1 MLEIVQKL
9 LLRQNKLLEMKNRY
23 AALVALV
30 LVQLFYGVTFT
41 FANDVIVGGHIM
53 PFGFI
58 VLRVVCATVLF
69 WGFSLFVPAKKID
82 RKDFPKLIIA
92 AFFGVALNMLTFFK
106 GLQYTT
112 PINGSV
118 IMITVP
124 IIVLILSAIILKE
137 KITKLK
143 VIGVGLGL
151 SGALV
156 LSLYG
161 QTSANSGNILLGN
174 LLVFVNAASYSYYLI
189 LIKKLT
195 AKYHPYD
202 FIKWLFLFGSF
213 MVLPFGYQELSVVQW
228 NDFPSYIW
236 FSIGFVIVFATF
248 GTYLLNPLAL
258 KNLKATTV
266 STFLYLQPIF
276 AGLFAIAMGSD
287 QLDLVKGLAA
297 LLIFIGVYLVS
308 KK

>member
-1 MLEIVQKL
+1 M
-9 LLRQNKLLEMKNRY
+9 NNRN
-23 AALVALV
+23 AALIALV

-41 FANDVIVGGHIM
+41 FANDVIVGGYIM

-58 VLRVVCATVLF
+58 VLRVVCATFLF
-69 WGFSLFVPAKKID
+69 WGFSLMVTTKKID
-82 RKDFPKLIIA
+82 RKDFPKLIAA

-137 KITKLK
+137 QVTKLK
-143 VIGVGLGL
+143 VTGVGLGL

-161 QTSANSGNILLGN
+161 QSSVYGENILLGN
-174 LLVFVNAASYSYYLI
+174 FLVFINAASYSYYLI

-195 AKYHPYD
+195 SKYHPYD
-202 FIKWLFLFGSF
+202 FIKWLFLFGSI
-213 MVLPFGYQELSVVQW
+213 MVLPFGYTELSAVNWQ
-228 NDFPSYIW
+228 DFPSYIW
-236 FSIGFVIVFATF
+236 FSVGFVIVFATF

-276 AGLFAIAMGSD
+276 AGIFAIAMGSD
-287 QLDLVKGLAA
+287 QLDPVKGLAA
-297 LLIFIGVYLVS
+297 LLIFIGVYLVT

>member
-1 MLEIVQKL
+1 
-9 LLRQNKLLEMKNRY
+9 MKNRCL
-23 AALVALV
+23 ALLALV

-41 FANDVIVGGHIM
+41 FANDVIGGGHIM

-58 VLRVVCATVLF
+58 VLRVTFAGALF
-69 WGFSLFVPAKKID
+69 WLLSLITSSKKID
-82 RKDFPKLIIA
+82 TKDFPKLIKA

-124 IIVLILSAIILKE
+124 IIVLILSTILLNE
-137 KITKLK
+137 KINKTK
-143 VIGVGLGL
+143 VFGISLGL
-151 SGALV
+151 FGALI

-161 QTSANSGNILLGN
+161 QRNENGNNILLGN
-174 LLVFVNAASYSYYLI
+174 FLIFINALSYSYYLI

-195 AKYHPYD
+195 NKYHPFD
-202 FIKWLFLFGSF
+202 FIKWLFLFGSL
-213 MVLPFGYQELSVVQW
+213 MVLPFGFYELTLVDWISL
-228 NDFPSYIW
+228 PAYIW
-236 FSIGFVIVFATF
+236 FSIVFVIVFATF
-248 GTYLLNPLAL
+248 GTYILNPLAL
-258 KNLKATTV
+258 TNLKATTV

-276 AGLFAIAMGSD
+276 AGIFAILMGSD
-287 QLDLVKGLAA
+287 RLDSIKVSAA

>member
-1 MLEIVQKL
+1 
-9 LLRQNKLLEMKNRY
+9 MKNRCL
-23 AALVALV
+23 ALLALV

-41 FANDVIVGGHIM
+41 FANDVIGGGHIM

-58 VLRVVCATVLF
+58 VLRVTFAGALF
-69 WGFSLFVPAKKID
+69 WLLSLITSSKKID
-82 RKDFPKLIIA
+82 TKDFPQLIKA

-124 IIVLILSAIILKE
+124 IIVLILSTILLNE
-137 KITKLK
+137 KINKTK
-143 VIGVGLGL
+143 VFGISLGL
-151 SGALV
+151 FGALI

-161 QTSANSGNILLGN
+161 QRNENGNNILLGN
-174 LLVFVNAASYSYYLI
+174 FLIFINALSYSYYLI

-195 AKYHPYD
+195 NKYHPFD
-202 FIKWLFLFGSF
+202 FIKWLFLFGSL
-213 MVLPFGYQELSVVQW
+213 MVLPFGFYELTLVDWISL
-228 NDFPSYIW
+228 PAYIW
-236 FSIGFVIVFATF
+236 FSIVFVIVFATF
-248 GTYLLNPLAL
+248 GTYILNPLAL
-258 KNLKATTV
+258 TNLKATTV

-276 AGLFAIAMGSD
+276 AGIFAILMGSD
-287 QLDLVKGLAA
+287 RLDSIKVSAA
-297 LLIFIGVYLVS
+297 ILIFIGVYLVS

>member
-1 MLEIVQKL
+1 
-9 LLRQNKLLEMKNRY
+9 MKNRY
-23 AALVALV
+23 LALIALV

-41 FANDVIVGGHIM
+41 FANDVIGGGHIM

-58 VLRVVCATVLF
+58 VLRVSFAGALF
-69 WGFSLFVPAKKID
+69 WLLSLITSSKKID
-82 RKDFPKLIIA
+82 TKDFPKLIKA

-124 IIVLILSAIILKE
+124 IIVLILSTILLNE
-137 KITKLK
+137 KINKTK
-143 VIGVGLGL
+143 VFGISLGL
-151 SGALV
+151 FGALI

-161 QTSANSGNILLGN
+161 QRTESGNNILLGN
-174 LLVFVNAASYSYYLI
+174 FLIFINAASYSYYLI

-195 AKYHPYD
+195 NKYHPFD
-202 FIKWLFLFGSF
+202 FIKWLFLFGSL
-213 MVLPFGYQELSVVQW
+213 MVLPFGFYELTLVDWISL
-228 NDFPSYIW
+228 PAYIW
-236 FSIGFVIVFATF
+236 FSIVFVIVFATF
-248 GTYLLNPLAL
+248 GTYILNPLAL
-258 KNLKATTV
+258 TNLKATTV

-276 AGLFAIAMGSD
+276 AGIFAILMGSD
-287 QLDLVKGLAA
+287 RLDSIKVSAA

-308 KK
+308 K

>member
-1 MLEIVQKL
+1 
-9 LLRQNKLLEMKNRY
+9 MKNRY
-23 AALVALV
+23 LALLALV

-41 FANDVIVGGHIM
+41 FANDVIGGGHIM

-58 VLRVVCATVLF
+58 VLRVTFAGALF
-69 WGFSLFVPAKKID
+69 WLLSLITSSKKID
-82 RKDFPKLIIA
+82 TKDFPQLIKA

-124 IIVLILSAIILKE
+124 IIVLILSTILLNE
-137 KITKLK
+137 KINKTK
-143 VIGVGLGL
+143 VFGISLGL
-151 SGALV
+151 FGALI

-161 QTSANSGNILLGN
+161 QRNESGNNILLGN
-174 LLVFVNAASYSYYLI
+174 FLIFINAASYSYYLI

-195 AKYHPYD
+195 NKYHPFD
-202 FIKWLFLFGSF
+202 FIKWLFLFGSL
-213 MVLPFGYQELSVVQW
+213 MVLPFGFYELTLVDWISL
-228 NDFPSYIW
+228 PAYIW
-236 FSIGFVIVFATF
+236 FSIVFVIVFATF
-248 GTYLLNPLAL
+248 GTYILNPLAL
-258 KNLKATTV
+258 TNLKATTV

-276 AGLFAIAMGSD
+276 AGIFAILMGSD
-287 QLDLVKGLAA
+287 KLDSIKISAA

>member
-1 MLEIVQKL
+1 
-9 LLRQNKLLEMKNRY
+9 MKNRY
-23 AALVALV
+23 LALLALV

-41 FANDVIVGGHIM
+41 FANDVIDGGHIM

-58 VLRVVCATVLF
+58 VLRVTFAGALF
-69 WGFSLFVPAKKID
+69 WLLSLITSSKKIET
-82 RKDFPKLIIA
+82 KDFPKLIKA

-124 IIVLILSAIILKE
+124 IIVLILSTILLNE
-137 KITKLK
+137 KINKTK
-143 VIGVGLGL
+143 VYGIGLGL
-151 SGALV
+151 CGALI

-161 QTSANSGNILLGN
+161 QRAESGNNILLGN
-174 LLVFVNAASYSYYLI
+174 FLIFINAASYSYYLI

-195 AKYHPYD
+195 NKYHPFD
-202 FIKWLFLFGSF
+202 FIKWLFLFGSL
-213 MVLPFGYQELSVVQW
+213 MVLPFGFYELTLVDWISL
-228 NDFPSYIW
+228 PAYIW
-236 FSIGFVIVFATF
+236 FSIVFVIVFATF
-248 GTYLLNPLAL
+248 GTYILNPLAL
-258 KNLKATTV
+258 TNLKATTV

-276 AGLFAIAMGSD
+276 AGIFAIMMDSD
-287 QLDLVKGLAA
+287 KLDVVKISAA
-297 LLIFIGVYLVS
+297 VLIFIGVYLVS

>member
-1 MLEIVQKL
+1 
-9 LLRQNKLLEMKNRY
+9 MKNRY
-23 AALVALV
+23 LALIALV

-41 FANDVIVGGHIM
+41 FANDVIGGGHIM

-58 VLRVVCATVLF
+58 VLRVSFAGALF
-69 WGFSLFVPAKKID
+69 WLLSLITSSKKID
-82 RKDFPKLIIA
+82 TKDFPKLIKA

-118 IMITVP
+118 IMMTVP
-124 IIVLILSAIILKE
+124 IIVLILSTILLNE
-137 KITKLK
+137 KINKTK
-143 VIGVGLGL
+143 VFGISLGL
-151 SGALV
+151 FGALI

-161 QTSANSGNILLGN
+161 QRTESGNNILLGN
-174 LLVFVNAASYSYYLI
+174 FLIFINAASYSYYLI

-195 AKYHPYD
+195 NKYHPFD
-202 FIKWLFLFGSF
+202 FIKWLFLFGSL
-213 MVLPFGYQELSVVQW
+213 MVLPFGFYELTLVDWISL
-228 NDFPSYIW
+228 PAYIW
-236 FSIGFVIVFATF
+236 FSIVFVIVFATF
-248 GTYLLNPLAL
+248 GTYILNPLAL
-258 KNLKATTV
+258 TNLKATTV

-276 AGLFAIAMGSD
+276 AGIFAILMGSD
-287 QLDLVKGLAA
+287 RLDSIKVSAA

>member
-1 MLEIVQKL
+1 M
-9 LLRQNKLLEMKNRY
+9 NNRN

-41 FANDVIVGGHIM
+41 FANDVIVGGYIM

-58 VLRVVCATVLF
+58 VLRVVCATFLF
-69 WGFSLFVPAKKID
+69 WGFSLMVTTKKID
-82 RKDFPKLIIA
+82 RKDFPKLIAA

-124 IIVLILSAIILKE
+124 IFVFILSATILKE
-137 KITKLK
+137 QVTKLK
-143 VIGVGLGL
+143 VTGIGLGL

-161 QTSANSGNILLGN
+161 QSSAYGENILLGN
-174 LLVFVNAASYSYYLI
+174 FLVFINAASYSYYLI

-195 AKYHPYD
+195 SKYHPYD
-202 FIKWLFLFGSF
+202 FIKWLFLFGSI
-213 MVLPFGYQELSVVQW
+213 MVLPFGYAELSAVNWQ
-228 NDFPSYIW
+228 DFPSYIW
-236 FSIGFVIVFATF
+236 FSVGFVIVFATF

-276 AGLFAIAMGSD
+276 AGIFAIAMGSD

-297 LLIFIGVYLVS
+297 LLIFIGVYLVT

>member
-1 MLEIVQKL
+1 M
-9 LLRQNKLLEMKNRY
+9 MKGRY
-23 AALVALV
+23 SALIALV

-41 FANDVIVGGHIM
+41 FANDVIDGGHIP

-58 VLRVVCATVLF
+58 LARVLCATALF
-69 WGFSLFVPAKKID
+69 WLFDCFVRSEKIQ
-82 RKDFPKLIIA
+82 RGDFPKLIIA
-92 AFFGVALNMLTFFK
+92 AFFGVALNMLSFFK

-137 KITKLK
+137 QVTKIK
-143 VIGVGLGL
+143 IFGIGLGL

-161 QTSANSGNILLGN
+161 ESPQNGENIALGN
-174 LLVFVNAASYSYYLI
+174 FLVFVNAASYSYYLI

-195 AKYHPYD
+195 AKYHPYS
-202 FIKWLFLFGSF
+202 FIKWLFLFGSI
-213 MVLPFGYQELSVVQW
+213 MVFPFGFQELTAVEWGGFS
-228 NDFPSYIW
+228 SYIW
-236 FSIGFVIVFATF
+236 FSVGFVIVFATF

-258 KNLKATTV
+258 NTLKATTV

-287 QLDLVKGLAA
+287 SMDMTKAFAVV
-297 LLIFIGVYLVS
+297 LIFIGVYLVS

>member
-1 MLEIVQKL
+1 M
-9 LLRQNKLLEMKNRY
+9 NNRN
-23 AALVALV
+23 AALIALV

-41 FANDVIVGGHIM
+41 FANDVIVGGYIM

-58 VLRVVCATVLF
+58 VIRVVCATFLF
-69 WGFSLFVPAKKID
+69 WGFSLMVTTKKID
-82 RKDFPKLIIA
+82 RKDFPKLIAA

-137 KITKLK
+137 QVTKLK
-143 VIGVGLGL
+143 VTGVGLGL

-161 QTSANSGNILLGN
+161 QSSAYGENILLGN
-174 LLVFVNAASYSYYLI
+174 FLVFINAASYRYYLI

-195 AKYHPYD
+195 SKYHPYD
-202 FIKWLFLFGSF
+202 FIKWLFLFGSI
-213 MVLPFGYQELSVVQW
+213 MVLPFGYTELSAVNWQ
-228 NDFPSYIW
+228 DFPSYIW
-236 FSIGFVIVFATF
+236 FSVGFVIVFATF

-258 KNLKATTV
+258 KTLKATTV

-276 AGLFAIAMGSD
+276 AGIFSIAMDSD

-297 LLIFIGVYLVS
+297 LLIFIGVYLVT

>member
-1 MLEIVQKL
+1 M
-9 LLRQNKLLEMKNRY
+9 NNRY

-30 LVQLFYGVTFT
+30 LVQLFYGVTYT

-53 PFGFI
+53 PYGFI
-58 VLRVVCATVLF
+58 LLRVVCATLLF
-69 WGFSLFVPAKKID
+69 WVFGLIAPSKKIE
-82 RKDFPKLIIA
+82 RKDFPKLIAA
-92 AFFGVALNMLTFFK
+92 AFFGVALNMLAFFK

-137 KITKLK
+137 RVTKLK
-143 VIGVGLGL
+143 VIGIGLGL

-156 LSLYG
+156 LSIYG
-161 QTSANSGNILLGN
+161 QSSENGEHILLGN

-213 MVLPFGYQELSVVQW
+213 MVLPFGYEELIAVNWQE
-228 NDFPSYIW
+228 FPSYIW

-258 KNLKATTV
+258 RNLKATTV

-276 AGLFAIAMGSD
+276 AGLFAVAMGSD
-287 QLDLVKGLAA
+287 QLDLVKGVAA
-297 LLIFIGVYLVS
+297 LLIFIGVYLVT

>member
-1 MLEIVQKL
+1 
-9 LLRQNKLLEMKNRY
+9 MKNRY
-23 AALVALV
+23 LALLALV

-41 FANDVIVGGHIM
+41 FANDVIGGGHIM

-58 VLRVVCATVLF
+58 VLRVTFAGALF
-69 WGFSLFVPAKKID
+69 WLLSLITSSKKID
-82 RKDFPKLIIA
+82 TKDFPQLIKA

-124 IIVLILSAIILKE
+124 IIVLILSTILLNE
-137 KITKLK
+137 KINKTK
-143 VIGVGLGL
+143 VFGISLGL
-151 SGALV
+151 FGALI

-161 QTSANSGNILLGN
+161 QRNENGNNILLGN
-174 LLVFVNAASYSYYLI
+174 FLIFINAASYSYYLI

-195 AKYHPYD
+195 NKYHPFD
-202 FIKWLFLFGSF
+202 FIKWLFLFGSL
-213 MVLPFGYQELSVVQW
+213 MVLPFGFYELTLVDWISL
-228 NDFPSYIW
+228 PAYIW
-236 FSIGFVIVFATF
+236 FSIVFVVVFATF
-248 GTYLLNPLAL
+248 GTYILNPLAL
-258 KNLKATTV
+258 TNLKATTV

-276 AGLFAIAMGSD
+276 AGIFAILMGSD
-287 QLDLVKGLAA
+287 RLDSIKVSAA

>member
-1 MLEIVQKL
+1 M
-9 LLRQNKLLEMKNRY
+9 NNRN

-41 FANDVIVGGHIM
+41 FANDVIVGGYIM

-58 VLRVVCATVLF
+58 VLRVVCATFLF
-69 WGFSLFVPAKKID
+69 WGFSLMVTTKKID
-82 RKDFPKLIIA
+82 RKDFPKLIAA
-92 AFFGVALNMLTFFK
+92 AFFGVTLNMLTFFK

-124 IIVLILSAIILKE
+124 IIVLILSATILKE
-137 KITKLK
+137 QVTKLK
-143 VIGVGLGL
+143 VTGVGLGL

-161 QTSANSGNILLGN
+161 QSSVYGENILLGN
-174 LLVFVNAASYSYYLI
+174 FLVFINAASYSYYLI

-195 AKYHPYD
+195 SKYHPYD
-202 FIKWLFLFGSF
+202 FIKWLFLFGSI
-213 MVLPFGYQELSVVQW
+213 MVLPFGYTELSAVNWQ
-228 NDFPSYIW
+228 DFPSYIW
-236 FSIGFVIVFATF
+236 FSVGFVIVFATF

-276 AGLFAIAMGSD
+276 AGIFAIAMGSD

-297 LLIFIGVYLVS
+297 LLIFIGVYLVT

>member
-1 MLEIVQKL
+1 
-9 LLRQNKLLEMKNRY
+9 MKNRY
-23 AALVALV
+23 LALLALV

-41 FANDVIVGGHIM
+41 FANDVIGGGHIM

-58 VLRVVCATVLF
+58 VLRVTFAGALF
-69 WGFSLFVPAKKID
+69 WLLSLITSSKKID
-82 RKDFPKLIIA
+82 TKDFPKLIKA

-124 IIVLILSAIILKE
+124 IIVLVLSTILLNEKINKTKVFGISLGLFGALILSI
-137 KITKLK
+137 
-143 VIGVGLGL
+143 
-151 SGALV
+151 
-156 LSLYG
+156 YG
-161 QTSANSGNILLGN
+161 QRNENGNNILLGN
-174 LLVFVNAASYSYYLI
+174 FLIFINAVSYSYYLI

-195 AKYHPYD
+195 NKYHPFD
-202 FIKWLFLFGSF
+202 FIKWLFLFGSL
-213 MVLPFGYQELSVVQW
+213 MVLPFGFYELTLVDWISL
-228 NDFPSYIW
+228 PAYIW
-236 FSIGFVIVFATF
+236 FSIVFVIVFATF
-248 GTYLLNPLAL
+248 GTYILNPLAL
-258 KNLKATTV
+258 TTLKATTV

-276 AGLFAIAMGSD
+276 AGIFAILMGSD
-287 QLDLVKGLAA
+287 RLDSIKVSAA

>member
-1 MLEIVQKL
+1 M
-9 LLRQNKLLEMKNRY
+9 NNRN

-41 FANDVIVGGHIM
+41 FANDVIVGGYIM

-58 VLRVVCATVLF
+58 VLRVVCATFLF
-69 WGFSLFVPAKKID
+69 WGFSLMVTTKKID
-82 RKDFPKLIIA
+82 RKDFPKLIAA

-112 PINGSV
+112 PINGPV

-124 IIVLILSAIILKE
+124 IIVLILSATILKE
-137 KITKLK
+137 QVTKLK
-143 VIGVGLGL
+143 VTGIGLGL

-161 QTSANSGNILLGN
+161 QSSAYGENILLGN
-174 LLVFVNAASYSYYLI
+174 FLVFINAASYSYYLI

-195 AKYHPYD
+195 SKYHPYD
-202 FIKWLFLFGSF
+202 FIKWLFLFGSI
-213 MVLPFGYQELSVVQW
+213 MVLPFGYTELSAVNWQ
-228 NDFPSYIW
+228 DFPSYIW
-236 FSIGFVIVFATF
+236 FSVGFVIVFATF

-276 AGLFAIAMGSD
+276 AGIFAIAMGSD

-297 LLIFIGVYLVS
+297 LLIFIGVYLVT

>member
-1 MLEIVQKL
+1 
-9 LLRQNKLLEMKNRY
+9 MKNRY
-23 AALVALV
+23 LALIALV

-41 FANDVIVGGHIM
+41 FANDVIGGGHIM

-58 VLRVVCATVLF
+58 VLRVSFAGALF
-69 WGFSLFVPAKKID
+69 WLLSLITSSKKID
-82 RKDFPKLIIA
+82 TKDFPKLIKA

-124 IIVLILSAIILKE
+124 IIVLILSTILLNE
-137 KITKLK
+137 KINKTK
-143 VIGVGLGL
+143 VFGISLGL
-151 SGALV
+151 FGALI

-161 QTSANSGNILLGN
+161 QRTESGNNILLGN
-174 LLVFVNAASYSYYLI
+174 FLIFINAASYSYYLI

-195 AKYHPYD
+195 NKYHPFD
-202 FIKWLFLFGSF
+202 FIKWLFLFGSL
-213 MVLPFGYQELSVVQW
+213 MVLPFGFYELTLVDWISL
-228 NDFPSYIW
+228 PAYIW
-236 FSIGFVIVFATF
+236 FAIVFVIVFATF
-248 GTYLLNPLAL
+248 GTYILNPLAL
-258 KNLKATTV
+258 TNLKATTV

-276 AGLFAIAMGSD
+276 AGIFAILMGSD
-287 QLDLVKGLAA
+287 RLDSIKVSAA

>member
-1 MLEIVQKL
+1 
-9 LLRQNKLLEMKNRY
+9 MKNRY
-23 AALVALV
+23 LALLALV

-41 FANDVIVGGHIM
+41 FANDVIGGGHIM

-58 VLRVVCATVLF
+58 VLRVTFAGALF
-69 WGFSLFVPAKKID
+69 WLLSLITSSKKID
-82 RKDFPKLIIA
+82 TKDFPQLIKA

-124 IIVLILSAIILKE
+124 IIVLILSAILLNE
-137 KITKLK
+137 KINKTK
-143 VIGVGLGL
+143 VFGIILGL
-151 SGALV
+151 FGALI

-161 QTSANSGNILLGN
+161 QRNENGNNILLGN
-174 LLVFVNAASYSYYLI
+174 FLIFINAVSYSYYLI

-195 AKYHPYD
+195 NKYHPFD
-202 FIKWLFLFGSF
+202 FIKWLFLFGSL
-213 MVLPFGYQELSVVQW
+213 MVLPFGFYELTLVDWISL
-228 NDFPSYIW
+228 PAYIW
-236 FSIGFVIVFATF
+236 FSIVFVIVFATF
-248 GTYLLNPLAL
+248 GTYILNPLAL
-258 KNLKATTV
+258 TTLKATTV

-276 AGLFAIAMGSD
+276 AGIFAILMGSD
-287 QLDLVKGLAA
+287 RLDSIKVSAA

>member
-1 MLEIVQKL
+1 M
-9 LLRQNKLLEMKNRY
+9 NNRY

-30 LVQLFYGVTFT
+30 LVQLFYGVTYT

-58 VLRVVCATVLF
+58 VLRVVCATFLF
-69 WGFSLFVPAKKID
+69 WGFSLMVTTKKID
-82 RKDFPKLIIA
+82 RKDFPKLIAA

-118 IMITVP
+118 VMITVP

-137 KITKLK
+137 QVTKLK
-143 VIGVGLGL
+143 VTGVGLGL

-161 QTSANSGNILLGN
+161 QSSVYGENILLGN
-174 LLVFVNAASYSYYLI
+174 FLVFINAASYSYYLI

-195 AKYHPYD
+195 SKYHPYD
-202 FIKWLFLFGSF
+202 FIKWLFLFGSI
-213 MVLPFGYQELSVVQW
+213 MVLPFGYTELSAVNW
-228 NDFPSYIW
+228 EDFPSYIW
-236 FSIGFVIVFATF
+236 FSVGFVIVFATF

-276 AGLFAIAMGSD
+276 AGIFAIAMGSD
-287 QLDLVKGLAA
+287 QLDLVKSLAA
-297 LLIFIGVYLVS
+297 LLIFIGVYLVT

>member
-1 MLEIVQKL
+1 M
-9 LLRQNKLLEMKNRY
+9 NNRN

-41 FANDVIVGGHIM
+41 FANDVIVGGYIM

-58 VLRVVCATVLF
+58 VLRVVCATFLY
-69 WGFSLFVPAKKID
+69 WGFSLMVTTKKID
-82 RKDFPKLIIA
+82 RKDFPKLIAA

-137 KITKLK
+137 QVTKLK
-143 VIGVGLGL
+143 VTGVGLGL

-161 QTSANSGNILLGN
+161 QSSAYGENILLGN
-174 LLVFVNAASYSYYLI
+174 FLVFINAASYSYYLI

-195 AKYHPYD
+195 SKYHPYD
-202 FIKWLFLFGSF
+202 FIKWLFLFGSI
-213 MVLPFGYQELSVVQW
+213 MVLPFGYTELSAVNWQ
-228 NDFPSYIW
+228 DFPSYIW
-236 FSIGFVIVFATF
+236 FSVGFVIVFATF

-276 AGLFAIAMGSD
+276 AGIFAIAMGSD
-287 QLDLVKGLAA
+287 QLDPVKGLAA
-297 LLIFIGVYLVS
+297 LLIFIGVYLVT

>member
-1 MLEIVQKL
+1 
-9 LLRQNKLLEMKNRY
+9 MKNRY
-23 AALVALV
+23 LALLALV

-41 FANDVIVGGHIM
+41 FANDVIGGGHIM

-58 VLRVVCATVLF
+58 VLRVTFAGALF
-69 WGFSLFVPAKKID
+69 WLLSLITSSKKID
-82 RKDFPKLIIA
+82 TKDFPQLIKA

-124 IIVLILSAIILKE
+124 IIVLILSTILLNE
-137 KITKLK
+137 KINKTK
-143 VIGVGLGL
+143 VFGISLGL
-151 SGALV
+151 FGALI

-161 QTSANSGNILLGN
+161 QRNENGNNILLGN
-174 LLVFVNAASYSYYLI
+174 FLIFINAVSYSYYLI

-195 AKYHPYD
+195 NKYHPFD
-202 FIKWLFLFGSF
+202 FIKWLFLFGSL
-213 MVLPFGYQELSVVQW
+213 MVLPFGFYELTLVDWISL
-228 NDFPSYIW
+228 PAYIW
-236 FSIGFVIVFATF
+236 FSIVFVIVFATF
-248 GTYLLNPLAL
+248 GTYILNPLAL
-258 KNLKATTV
+258 TTLKATTV

-276 AGLFAIAMGSD
+276 AGIFAILMGSD
-287 QLDLVKGLAA
+287 RLDSIKVSAA

>member
-1 MLEIVQKL
+1 
-9 LLRQNKLLEMKNRY
+9 MKNRY
-23 AALVALV
+23 LALLALV

-41 FANDVIVGGHIM
+41 FANDVIGGGHIM

-58 VLRVVCATVLF
+58 VLRVTFAGALF
-69 WGFSLFVPAKKID
+69 WLLSLITSSKKID
-82 RKDFPKLIIA
+82 TKDFPQLIKA

-124 IIVLILSAIILKE
+124 IIVLILSTILLNE
-137 KITKLK
+137 KINKTK
-143 VIGVGLGL
+143 VFGISLGL
-151 SGALV
+151 FGALI

-161 QTSANSGNILLGN
+161 QRNESGNNILLGN
-174 LLVFVNAASYSYYLI
+174 FLIFINAASYSYYLI

-195 AKYHPYD
+195 NKYHPFD
-202 FIKWLFLFGSF
+202 FIKWLFLFGSL
-213 MVLPFGYQELSVVQW
+213 MVLPFGFYELTLVDWISL
-228 NDFPSYIW
+228 PAYIW
-236 FSIGFVIVFATF
+236 FSIVFVIVFATF
-248 GTYLLNPLAL
+248 GTYILNPLAL
-258 KNLKATTV
+258 TNLKATTV

-276 AGLFAIAMGSD
+276 AGIFAILMGSD
-287 QLDLVKGLAA
+287 RLDSIKVSAA

>member
-1 MLEIVQKL
+1 M
-9 LLRQNKLLEMKNRY
+9 NKRT

-41 FANDVIVGGHIM
+41 FANDVIAGEHIM

-58 VLRVVCATVLF
+58 VLRIFCASVLF
-69 WGFSLFVPAKKID
+69 WLFSILVPSKRIEP
-82 RKDFPKLIIA
+82 KDFPKLITA
-92 AFFGVALNMLTFFK
+92 ALFGVALNMLAFFK

-112 PINGSV
+112 PINGAV
-118 IMITVP
+118 IMITTP

-137 KITKLK
+137 RITGTK
-143 VIGVGLGL
+143 VMGVGLGL

-156 LSLYG
+156 LSIYG
-161 QTSANSGNILLGN
+161 QTSSKGEDILLGN
-174 LLVFVNAASYSYYLI
+174 FLVFINAVSYSYYLI

-202 FIKWLFLFGSF
+202 FIKWLFLFGSI
-213 MVLPFGYQELSVVQW
+213 MVLPFGYNELVAVQW
-228 NDFPSYIW
+228 VSLPPYIW
-236 FSIGFVIVFATF
+236 FSIGFIIFFATF

-258 KNLKATTV
+258 RALKATTV

-276 AGLFAIAMGSD
+276 AGLFAISMGSD
-287 QLDLVKGLAA
+287 HMDLIKGLAA
-297 LLIFIGVYLVS
+297 LLIFIGVYLVT

>member
-1 MLEIVQKL
+1 M
-9 LLRQNKLLEMKNRY
+9 NNRN

-41 FANDVIVGGHIM
+41 FANDVIVGGYIM

-58 VLRVVCATVLF
+58 VLRVVCATFLF
-69 WGFSLFVPAKKID
+69 WGFSLMVTTKKID
-82 RKDFPKLIIA
+82 RKDFPKLIAA

-137 KITKLK
+137 QVTKLK
-143 VIGVGLGL
+143 VTGVGLGL

-161 QTSANSGNILLGN
+161 QSSAYGENILLGN
-174 LLVFVNAASYSYYLI
+174 FLVFINAASYSYYLI

-195 AKYHPYD
+195 SKYHPYD
-202 FIKWLFLFGSF
+202 FIKWLFLFGSI
-213 MVLPFGYQELSVVQW
+213 MVLPFGYTELSVVNWQ
-228 NDFPSYIW
+228 DFPSYIW
-236 FSIGFVIVFATF
+236 FSVGFVIVFATF

-276 AGLFAIAMGSD
+276 AGIFAIAMGSD

-297 LLIFIGVYLVS
+297 LLIFIGVYLVT

>member
-1 MLEIVQKL
+1 M
-9 LLRQNKLLEMKNRY
+9 NNRN

-30 LVQLFYGVTFT
+30 LVQLFYGGTFT
-41 FANDVIVGGHIM
+41 FANDVIVGGYIM

-58 VLRVVCATVLF
+58 VLRVVCATFLF
-69 WGFSLFVPAKKID
+69 WGFSLIVTNKKID
-82 RKDFPKLIIA
+82 RKDFPKLIAA

-137 KITKLK
+137 QVTKLK
-143 VIGVGLGL
+143 VTGVGLGL

-161 QTSANSGNILLGN
+161 QSSAYGENILLGN
-174 LLVFVNAASYSYYLI
+174 FLVFINAASYSYYLI

-195 AKYHPYD
+195 SKYHPYD
-202 FIKWLFLFGSF
+202 FIKWLFLFGSI
-213 MVLPFGYQELSVVQW
+213 MVLPFGYTELSAVNWQ
-228 NDFPSYIW
+228 DFPSYIW
-236 FSIGFVIVFATF
+236 FSVGFVIVFATF

-258 KNLKATTV
+258 KNLKASTV

-276 AGLFAIAMGSD
+276 AGIFAIAMGSD

-297 LLIFIGVYLVS
+297 LLIFIGVYLVT

>member
-1 MLEIVQKL
+1 
-9 LLRQNKLLEMKNRY
+9 MKNRY
-23 AALVALV
+23 LALLALV

-41 FANDVIVGGHIM
+41 FANDVIGGGHIM

-58 VLRVVCATVLF
+58 VLRVTFAGALF
-69 WGFSLFVPAKKID
+69 WLLSLITSSKKID
-82 RKDFPKLIIA
+82 TKDFPQLIKA

-124 IIVLILSAIILKE
+124 IIVLILSTILLNE
-137 KITKLK
+137 KINKTK
-143 VIGVGLGL
+143 VFGISLGL
-151 SGALV
+151 FGALI

-161 QTSANSGNILLGN
+161 QRNENGNNILLGN
-174 LLVFVNAASYSYYLI
+174 FLIFINALSYSYYLI

-195 AKYHPYD
+195 NKYHPFD
-202 FIKWLFLFGSF
+202 FIKWLFLFGSL
-213 MVLPFGYQELSVVQW
+213 MVLPFGFYELTLVDWISL
-228 NDFPSYIW
+228 PAYIW
-236 FSIGFVIVFATF
+236 FSIVFVIVFATF
-248 GTYLLNPLAL
+248 GTYILNPLAL
-258 KNLKATTV
+258 TNLKATTV

-276 AGLFAIAMGSD
+276 AGIFAILMGSD
-287 QLDLVKGLAA
+287 RLDSIKVSAA

>member
-1 MLEIVQKL
+1 
-9 LLRQNKLLEMKNRY
+9 
-23 AALVALV
+23 
-30 LVQLFYGVTFT
+30 
-41 FANDVIVGGHIM
+41 M

-58 VLRVVCATVLF
+58 LLRVVSAALLF
-69 WGFSLFVPAKKID
+69 WGFSLMVPSKKID
-82 RKDFPKLIIA
+82 RKDFPKLIGA
-92 AFFGVALNMLTFFK
+92 AFFGVALNMLAFFK

-137 KITKLK
+137 QVTKLK
-143 VIGVGLGL
+143 VVGIGLGL

-161 QTSANSGNILLGN
+161 QSSESGENILLGN
-174 LLVFVNAASYSYYLI
+174 FLIFVNAASYSYYLI

-202 FIKWLFLFGSF
+202 FIKWLFLFGSI
-213 MVLPFGYQELSVVQW
+213 MVLPFGYAELRVVNWQ
-228 NDFPSYIW
+228 DFPTYIW
-236 FSIGFVIVFATF
+236 FSVGFVIVFATF

-297 LLIFIGVYLVS
+297 LLIFIGVYLVT

>member
-1 MLEIVQKL
+1 M
-9 LLRQNKLLEMKNRY
+9 NNRN
-23 AALVALV
+23 AALIALV

-41 FANDVIVGGHIM
+41 FANDVIVGGYIM

-58 VLRVVCATVLF
+58 VLRVVCATFLF
-69 WGFSLFVPAKKID
+69 WGFSLMVTTKKID
-82 RKDFPKLIIA
+82 RKDFPKLIAA

-124 IIVLILSAIILKE
+124 IIVLILSAIIIKE
-137 KITKLK
+137 QVTILK
-143 VIGVGLGL
+143 VTGVGLGL
-151 SGALV
+151 SGALI

-161 QTSANSGNILLGN
+161 QSSAYGENILLGN
-174 LLVFVNAASYSYYLI
+174 FLVFINAASYSYYLI

-195 AKYHPYD
+195 SKYHPYD
-202 FIKWLFLFGSF
+202 FIKWLFLFGSI
-213 MVLPFGYQELSVVQW
+213 MVLPFGYTELSVVNWQ
-228 NDFPSYIW
+228 DFPSYIW
-236 FSIGFVIVFATF
+236 FSVGFVIVFATF

-276 AGLFAIAMGSD
+276 AGIFAIAMGSD

-297 LLIFIGVYLVS
+297 LLIFIGVYLVT

>member
-1 MLEIVQKL
+1 
-9 LLRQNKLLEMKNRY
+9 MKNRY
-23 AALVALV
+23 LALLALV

-41 FANDVIVGGHIM
+41 FANDVIGGGHIM

-58 VLRVVCATVLF
+58 VLRVTFAGALF
-69 WGFSLFVPAKKID
+69 WLLSLITSSKKID
-82 RKDFPKLIIA
+82 TKDFPQLIKA

-124 IIVLILSAIILKE
+124 IIVLILSTILLNE
-137 KITKLK
+137 KINKTK
-143 VIGVGLGL
+143 VFGISLGL
-151 SGALV
+151 FGALI

-161 QTSANSGNILLGN
+161 QRNENGNNILLGN
-174 LLVFVNAASYSYYLI
+174 FLIFINAASYSYYLI

-195 AKYHPYD
+195 NKYHPFD
-202 FIKWLFLFGSF
+202 FIKWLFLFGSL
-213 MVLPFGYQELSVVQW
+213 MVLPFGFYELTLVDWISL
-228 NDFPSYIW
+228 PAYIW
-236 FSIGFVIVFATF
+236 FSIVFVVVFATF
-248 GTYLLNPLAL
+248 GTYILNPLAL
-258 KNLKATTV
+258 TNLKATTV
-266 STFLYLQPIF
+266 SAFLYLQPIF
-276 AGLFAIAMGSD
+276 AGIFAILMGSD
-287 QLDLVKGLAA
+287 RLDSIKVSAA

>member
-1 MLEIVQKL
+1 
-9 LLRQNKLLEMKNRY
+9 MKNRY
-23 AALVALV
+23 LALLALV

-41 FANDVIVGGHIM
+41 FANDVIGGGHIM

-58 VLRVVCATVLF
+58 VLRVTFAGALF
-69 WGFSLFVPAKKID
+69 WLLSLITSSKKID
-82 RKDFPKLIIA
+82 TKDFPQLIKA

-124 IIVLILSAIILKE
+124 IIVLILSTILLNE
-137 KITKLK
+137 KINKTK
-143 VIGVGLGL
+143 VFGISLGL
-151 SGALV
+151 FGALI

-161 QTSANSGNILLGN
+161 QRNENGNNILLGN
-174 LLVFVNAASYSYYLI
+174 FLIFINAVSYSYYLI

-195 AKYHPYD
+195 NKYHPFD
-202 FIKWLFLFGSF
+202 FIKWLFLFGSL
-213 MVLPFGYQELSVVQW
+213 MVLPFGFYELTLVDWISL
-228 NDFPSYIW
+228 PAYIW
-236 FSIGFVIVFATF
+236 FSIVFVIVFATF
-248 GTYLLNPLAL
+248 GTYILNPLAL
-258 KNLKATTV
+258 TNLKATTV

-276 AGLFAIAMGSD
+276 AGIFAILMGSD
-287 QLDLVKGLAA
+287 RLDSIKVSAA

>member
-1 MLEIVQKL
+1 M
-9 LLRQNKLLEMKNRY
+9 NNRN

-41 FANDVIVGGHIM
+41 FANDVIVGGYIM

-58 VLRVVCATVLF
+58 VLRVVCATFLF
-69 WGFSLFVPAKKID
+69 WGFSLMFTTKKID
-82 RKDFPKLIIA
+82 RKDFPKLIAA

-137 KITKLK
+137 QVTKLK
-143 VIGVGLGL
+143 VTGIGLGL

-161 QTSANSGNILLGN
+161 QSSVYGENILLGN
-174 LLVFVNAASYSYYLI
+174 FLVFINAASYSYYLI

-195 AKYHPYD
+195 SKYHPYD
-202 FIKWLFLFGSF
+202 FIKWLFLFGSI
-213 MVLPFGYQELSVVQW
+213 MVLPFGYTELSAVNWQ
-228 NDFPSYIW
+228 DFPSYIW
-236 FSIGFVIVFATF
+236 FSVGFVIVFATF

-276 AGLFAIAMGSD
+276 AGIFAIAMGSD

-297 LLIFIGVYLVS
+297 LLIFIGVYLVT

>member
-1 MLEIVQKL
+1 MNS
-9 LLRQNKLLEMKNRY
+9 RNS
-23 AALVALV
+23 ALIALI

-58 VLRVVCATVLF
+58 LLRVTCAAVLF
-69 WGFSLFVPAKKID
+69 WLFGLVVASKKIE
-82 RKDFPKLIIA
+82 RKDFPKLIAA
-92 AFFGVALNMLTFFK
+92 AFFGVALNMLAFFK

-137 KITKLK
+137 RITGPK
-143 VIGVGLGL
+143 VFGVGLGL

-161 QTSANSGNILLGN
+161 QSSSNGEDILLGN
-174 LLVFVNAASYSYYLI
+174 FLVFINAASYSYYLI

-202 FIKWLFLFGSF
+202 FIKWLFLFGSI
-213 MVLPFGYQELSVVQW
+213 MILPLGYNELSVVEW
-228 NDFPSYIW
+228 GSFPAYIW
-236 FSIGFVIVFATF
+236 FSTGFVIVFATF
-248 GTYLLNPLAL
+248 GTYLLNPMAL
-258 KNLKATTV
+258 RTLKATTV

-276 AGLFAIAMGSD
+276 AGLFAIIMGSD
-287 QLDLVKGLAA
+287 HLDLVKGLAT
-297 LLIFIGVYLVS
+297 LLIFIGVYLVT